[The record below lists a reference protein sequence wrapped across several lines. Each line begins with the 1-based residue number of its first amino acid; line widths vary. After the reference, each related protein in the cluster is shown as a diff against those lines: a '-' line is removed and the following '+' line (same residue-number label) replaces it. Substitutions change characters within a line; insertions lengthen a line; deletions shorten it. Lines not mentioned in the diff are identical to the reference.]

1 MTDDLLTLFYQFDD
15 DFPTIECKCCKS
27 VW

>member
-1 MTDDLLTLFYQFDD
+1 VDDLLTLFHNIDEALF
-15 DFPTIECKCCKS
+15 TSECKCCKS

>member
-1 MTDDLLTLFYQFDD
+1 MVDDLLTLFHNIDEALF
-15 DFPTIECKCCKS
+15 TSECKCCKS